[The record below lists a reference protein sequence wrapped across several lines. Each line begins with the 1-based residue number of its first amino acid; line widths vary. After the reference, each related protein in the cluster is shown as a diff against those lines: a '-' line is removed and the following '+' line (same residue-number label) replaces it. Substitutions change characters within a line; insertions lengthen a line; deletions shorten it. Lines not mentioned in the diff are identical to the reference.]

1 MFKSDKQIV
10 KSVLFSREMKCNGI
24 NGFRRL
30 AMYHKE
36 TLRANLHPVI
46 VALLAEV
53 SDFDPSNEKIALE
66 I

>member
-1 MFKSDKQIV
+1 
-10 KSVLFSREMKCNGI
+10 MKCNGI

-30 AMYHKE
+30 AMYHKD

-53 SDFDPSNEKIALE
+53 SKFDPFNEKTCPSVTQARKLSCTDKI
-66 I
+66 